1 LTVSDRP
8 GPGTAARR
16 LGASLLR
23 LGRIRLELL
32 AIEAQEEKERLAA
45 LLFWTVFAAL
55 ALAFGL
61 VFVALAVTVLLWD
74 SQPRWMVLAA
84 AAAAFL
90 ALAAVAAWWLRRM
103 QAGGPTLLRSSIG
116 ELRRDAD
123 ALDAVTLDDTGRRP

>member
-1 LTVSDRP
+1 MADRP

-32 AIEAQEEKERLAA
+32 AIEVQEEKERLAA
-45 LLFWTVFAAL
+45 LLFWTVLAAL

-61 VFVALAVTVLLWD
+61 VFAALAVTVLLWET
-74 SQPRWMVLAA
+74 QPRWAVLAVLA
-84 AAAAFL
+84 GAF
-90 ALAAVAAWWLRRM
+90 AVVAFVAARRLR
-103 QAGGPTLLRSSIG
+103 QLKAEGSTLLRTSIG

-123 ALDAVTLDDTGRRP
+123 ALDTPPPPHREP